1 MNSAFVYKRQAGA
14 ALIVALIL
22 LVVMTLLGL
31 SSVRTVAQEERMT
44 SNSFDR
50 SLGFQGAEAALR
62 AGEAAADAQSKT
74 APPNAGFDSNG
85 VYIDVG
91 ATCEA
96 SACQNGLC
104 SQPDKDCASRW
115 LDSDFNGWA
124 DAAGLGL
131 TALAETPQYIVE
143 YLGGNFPCNVDDPGI
158 GAQNCKR
165 YRVSAR
171 SHGGGDRAMVI
182 LQSIYATE

>member
-1 MNSAFVYKRQAGA
+1 MSAPIVYQRQAGA

-31 SSVRTVAQEERMT
+31 SSVRTVSQGERMT
-44 SNSFDR
+44 SNTFDR

-62 AGEAAADAQSKT
+62 AGEAVADAQSKT
-74 APPNAGFDSNG
+74 IPPNAGFDSSG
-85 VYIDVG
+85 LYVDVG

-96 SACQNGLC
+96 SPCQNGLC
-104 SQPDKDCASRW
+104 SQPDKDCTARW
-115 LDSDFNGWA
+115 LDSGFNGWA
-124 DAAGLGL
+124 NAAGLGL
-131 TALAETPQYIVE
+131 TALAATPQYIVE